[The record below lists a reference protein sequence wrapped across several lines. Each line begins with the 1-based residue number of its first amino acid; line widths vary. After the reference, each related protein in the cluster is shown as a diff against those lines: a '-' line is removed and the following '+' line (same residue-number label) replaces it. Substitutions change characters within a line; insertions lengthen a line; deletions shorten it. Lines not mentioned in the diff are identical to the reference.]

1 MKLIALTRGLHE
13 PVDLFPNAIVVPD
26 SAITLPGRP
35 LFVPD
40 FAPCWEARI
49 MVGVRVSRLGK
60 GIAPRFAP
68 RYYDAIT
75 LLLRLIPTGGSG
87 YPGALAAAFDG
98 CIQQGEWI
106 DIASLEL
113 EAPLTIDCCG
123 ERIEARHVDL
133 AIDEALAAVARYT
146 TIRNGDIICSA
157 TLPWSAEV
165 APGHMVEASI
175 GQPGAPSPLPCL
187 HARLK

>member
-13 PVDLFPNAIVVPD
+13 PVDLFPDAIVVPD
-26 SAITLPGRP
+26 SAITLPGKP

-40 FAPCWEARI
+40 FTPGWEARI

-60 GIAPRFAP
+60 GVAPRFAP

-75 LLLRLIPTGGSG
+75 LLMRLIPAGESC
-87 YPGALAAAFDG
+87 YPGALASAFDG

-106 DIASLEL
+106 DVASLDPD
-113 EAPLTIDCCG
+113 APLTVDCCG
-123 ERIEARHVDL
+123 EHIDITRSDL
-133 AIDEALAAVARYT
+133 AIDEAIAAVARYT

-157 TLPWSAEV
+157 TLPWSAGV
-165 APGHMVEASI
+165 APGHTVGATI
-175 GQPGAPSPLPCL
+175 GQPGMETPSCL